1 MPSLIT
7 FCCFS
12 LASVFAFST
21 GERDLG
27 TYSPRSAARLS
38 SSFCM
43 VVSSDERARAASM
56 AAVALP
62 LPEEIN
68 QRINKKKNI

>member
-27 TYSPRSAARLS
+27 TYSPPYSAARLS
-38 SSFCM
+38 SSFRM

-62 LPEEIN
+62 LPEEMN
-68 QRINKKKNI
+68 Q